1 MRLAELQSRFVAL
14 VEGADDDQRIL
25 LPGPV
30 PLRHALDV
38 HRGTIETGFTRV
50 LSLGYP
56 TVEALVGAGF
66 FEQMARDYHGTG
78 PRSDATL
85 ACYGAGFAA
94 FVADYERAANLP
106 YLSDIALLDHAVE
119 RCQNAT
125 DDHEL
130 FAIDASVSLG
140 LPTSLILL
148 TLAFPAAEIR
158 AAIFDNDDDAL
169 ASLDIAPRR
178 RAAAVWRSGR
188 NVIVKSLAPSAMRFL
203 AALKSGATPET
214 ALAAAAAD
222 QPGDILK
229 TLQTDVFAAP
239 FARVRPHPQEAES

>member
-14 VEGADDDQRIL
+14 VESAADDPGIFA
-25 LPGPV
+25 PGPV

-38 HRGTIETGFTRV
+38 HRGTIESGFARV

-56 TVEALVGAGF
+56 TVEALVGVGF
-66 FEQMARDYHGTG
+66 FEHMARDYHDTG
-78 PRSDATL
+78 PQSDATL
-85 ACYGAGFAA
+85 ACYGAGFAT
-94 FVADYERAANLP
+94 FVASFEHAAGLP

-119 RCQNAT
+119 RCQGAK

-130 FAIDASVSLG
+130 FAIDTSVSLG

-148 TLAFPAAEIR
+148 ALAFPAAEIR

-169 ASLDIAPRR
+169 ATLDIAPRR

-188 NVIVKSLAPSAMRFL
+188 SVMVKSIAPSAMRFL
-203 AALKSGATPET
+203 TALKSGATPDA
-214 ALAAAAAD
+214 ALAAAAAE
-222 QPGDILK
+222 QPADILE

-239 FARVRPHPQEAES
+239 FAQVRPHPQEAES